1 MAEAS
6 AQTSLARKTP
16 EDRLMA
22 EGIVLPPPAKP
33 VGSYKPWAIA
43 GSLLITSGQFPW
55 RDGRL
60 AYVGR
65 IGGNVSAADAYDA
78 CRLAAIAGIAQLK
91 DAVGA
96 LSRIKQIVRVE
107 GTMQVAPGFRDHP
120 AALNG
125 ASDLVNRIF
134 ADKAGHSRMIYTNPE
149 MPLDAPVLLVLMAE
163 IET

>member
-1 MAEAS
+1 MAEAK
-6 AQTSLARKTP
+6 AQTSRARETP
-16 EDRLMA
+16 EERLAA
-22 EGIVLPPPAKP
+22 EGIVLPPPPKP
-33 VGSYKPWAIA
+33 VGAYKPWAVA

-55 RDGRL
+55 RDGRI
-60 AYVGR
+60 AYFGR
-65 IGGNVSAADAYDA
+65 IGGNVSPADAYDA
-78 CRLAAIAGIAQLK
+78 CRLAAIAGVAQLK

-125 ASDLVNRIF
+125 ASDLVNRVF
-134 ADKAGHSRMIYTNPE
+134 GEKAGHSRMIYTNPE

>member
-1 MAEAS
+1 MAQAS
-6 AQTSLARKTP
+6 AQTSAGRETP
-16 EDRLMA
+16 EDRLAA
-22 EGIVLPPPAKP
+22 ERIVLPPPPKP
-33 VGSYKPWAIA
+33 VGAYKPWAIA

-65 IGGNVSAADAYDA
+65 IGGNI
-78 CRLAAIAGIAQLK
+78 LPP

-125 ASDLVNRIF
+125 ASDLVNRVF
-134 ADKAGHSRMIYTNPE
+134 GERAGHSRMIYTNPE